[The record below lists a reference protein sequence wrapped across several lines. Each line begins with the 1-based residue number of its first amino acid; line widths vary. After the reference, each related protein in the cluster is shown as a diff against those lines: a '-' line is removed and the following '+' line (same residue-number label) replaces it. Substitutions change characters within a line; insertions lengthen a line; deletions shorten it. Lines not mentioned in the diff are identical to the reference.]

1 MKSFQPDPGQFAD
14 MQSSTYITPHLG
26 ANPTLA
32 TYMATPLLAFNLR
45 IAAYLLTLT
54 LAGAVTHSP
63 PPILAAADVDVE
75 ENIVLNFSPV
85 ASSLHQLPKH
95 QSTRKL

>member
-1 MKSFQPDPGQFAD
+1 MNEVLPAGPRSVCQQLICNPPT
-14 MQSSTYITPHLG
+14 TYITPHLG

-63 PPILAAADVDVE
+63 PPILAAADVDVD
-75 ENIVLNFSPV
+75 ENIVLQI
-85 ASSLHQLPKH
+85 LQ
-95 QSTRKL
+95 